1 MNRRQ
6 TGLLSAR
13 TVRRLDI
20 ALAAWMVFWLA
31 LAAWMVVD
39 IRRQTELSDNVTAV
53 GSALSRT
60 AQTFDSLSL
69 LPLVGG
75 RISQFTGEIE
85 DTAAKVER
93 SGRDSHASIESLSVL
108 VGVAVASIP
117 TILMLVLYLPFR
129 LSWRRNVA
137 EVRRALAAS
146 PPGPLIDAYLAR
158 RAVDNLSYDRLQA
171 LSDDPWRD
179 IEQGRVRSL
188 ADSEIARLGLRR
200 PAGE

>member
-1 MNRRQ
+1 MSRSQ
-6 TGLLSAR
+6 TRLFSAH

-20 ALAAWMVFWLA
+20 AVVVWLVVWLA
-31 LAAWMVVD
+31 LAAWMVAD

-53 GSALSRT
+53 GAALART

-75 RISQFTGEIE
+75 RIGQFVGQIR
-85 DTAAKVER
+85 DTATKVER
-93 SGRDSHASIESLSVL
+93 SGTDSRTSIESLSVL
-108 VGVAVASIP
+108 VGVTVALIP

-129 LSWRRNVA
+129 LSWRRYVA

-146 PPGPLIDAYLAR
+146 PPDALIDVYLAR
-158 RAVDNLSYDRLQA
+158 RAVDNLSYDRLRT

-179 IEQGRVRSL
+179 IAEGRVRGL
-188 ADSEIARLGLRR
+188 ADGEIERLGLRR
-200 PAGE
+200 PANA